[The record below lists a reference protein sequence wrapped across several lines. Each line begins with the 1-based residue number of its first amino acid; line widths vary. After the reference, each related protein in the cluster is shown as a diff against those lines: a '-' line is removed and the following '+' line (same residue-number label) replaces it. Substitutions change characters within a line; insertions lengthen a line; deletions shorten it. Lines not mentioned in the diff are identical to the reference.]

1 MPKVDDASIV
11 STCHKFSFAIDGLT
25 LVVVRQG
32 PHWAWHVYGRTP
44 SGNKLIASGF
54 HGDVYTAIEVGKEWI
69 ANAK

>member
-1 MPKVDDASIV
+1 MPRVDDADIV

-32 PHWAWHVYGRTP
+32 PHWAWHVYG
-44 SGNKLIASGF
+44 NKRLLASGYC
-54 HGDVYTAIEVGKEWI
+54 GDVYTAIEIGKEWI